1 MRTIVI
7 LCLVSICSLKT
18 YIVAVIIAMAVT
30 GNISISGASTP
41 NDCQEKE
48 CFNLENID
56 CNNVT
61 YSADWGPDKIV
72 GVIKHCSGAEDEVN

>member
-1 MRTIVI
+1 M
-7 LCLVSICSLKT
+7 KT
-18 YIVAVIIAMAVT
+18 YIVAAIIAMAVT

-56 CNNVT
+56 CNNVA
-61 YSADWGPDKIV
+61 YPADWGPDKIV
-72 GVIKHCSGAEDEVN
+72 GVIKHCTGAEDEVN